1 MQVPKLRRYR
11 VKLAGNDHSV
21 IMQLDPDTAET
32 RYPTAVEVAARATG
46 GTRTKAPAPA
56 KAPVAP
62 TKGKAPAKNAA
73 PPAAPPVGD
82 PAPAT
87 KG

>member
-1 MQVPKLRRYR
+1 MPKLRRYR

-46 GTRTKAPAPA
+46 ETPT
-56 KAPVAP
+56 KAPVARNR
-62 TKGKAPAKNAA
+62 GKAPAKN
-73 PPAAPPVGD
+73 AAPPVGD